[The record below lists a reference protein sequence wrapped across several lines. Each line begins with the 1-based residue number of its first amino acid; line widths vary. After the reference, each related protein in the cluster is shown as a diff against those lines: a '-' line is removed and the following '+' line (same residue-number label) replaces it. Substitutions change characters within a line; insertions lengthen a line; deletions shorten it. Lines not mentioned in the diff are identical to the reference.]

1 MEGAEIPS
9 IYDGKYFDSLLK
21 RDDNRKELKK
31 KIMAQT
37 TLIHWKSL
45 EWVIRSTT
53 CKHQSGNEE
62 PRNHN
67 MKLSKADLVKFSLS
81 CYMAG

>member
-37 TLIHWKSL
+37 TLIH
-45 EWVIRSTT
+45 
-53 CKHQSGNEE
+53 
-62 PRNHN
+62 
-67 MKLSKADLVKFSLS
+67 
-81 CYMAG
+81 